1 MKLKTYNNRL
11 AESVWWNLLWLTI
24 GAFFVT
30 VCVKS
35 VVASHAMLAGGVL
48 GMALLVF
55 YNTGLLTPLIWYL
68 VLSIPIWVWGWFFV
82 GRRFLLY
89 TAYGTIC
96 TTIFGMFV
104 DFQIPINN
112 EVYAAVV
119 AGVLHGTGV
128 GMMLRTLGSGGGTDI
143 IAVALKQRWNI
154 PIGQFSFAVNICIFL
169 VGAFSLSLD
178 IIIAST
184 IMMFISANTLE
195 YVVGLFNHRKLVMI
209 ISEKGEE
216 VSEAILTSERFGVT
230 LIRGK
235 GAYSGGDREIL
246 LTVTNNV
253 ALKRLENLVFM
264 VAPRPCSWWKTPFT
278 CPADNSRA
286 GIDAL
291 CCKNMTTGSASSAP
305 GPSWICS
312 GSAPPRAATFSAPSR
327 AWTMRRCWY
336 AAAASWT
343 CCPGRACVCLSGLR

>member
-1 MKLKTYNNRL
+1 
-11 AESVWWNLLWLTI
+11 
-24 GAFFVT
+24 
-30 VCVKS
+30 
-35 VVASHAMLAGGVL
+35 
-48 GMALLVF
+48 
-55 YNTGLLTPLIWYL
+55 
-68 VLSIPIWVWGWFFV
+68 
-82 GRRFLLY
+82 
-89 TAYGTIC
+89 
-96 TTIFGMFV
+96 MFV

-216 VSEAILTSERFGVT
+216 VSEAILVSERFGVT

-264 VAPRPCSWWKTPFT
+264 VDPKALFVVENTFYVSGGQF
-278 CPADNSRA
+278 SRR
-286 GIDAL
+286 
-291 CCKNMTTGSASSAP
+291 N
-305 GPSWICS
+305 
-312 GSAPPRAATFSAPSR
+312 
-327 AWTMRRCWY
+327 
-336 AAAASWT
+336 
-343 CCPGRACVCLSGLR
+343 

>member
-128 GMMLRTLGSGGGTDI
+128 IITSLRWLNRPTTYSSVL
-143 IAVALKQRWNI
+143 AEMN
-154 PIGQFSFAVNICIFL
+154 
-169 VGAFSLSLD
+169 
-178 IIIAST
+178 
-184 IMMFISANTLE
+184 IMMVDAMMMSSDRLNAPTRKMQMLTAKLNCPMGMFQRCFRATAMMSVPP
-195 YVVGLFNHRKLVMI
+195 VV
-209 ISEKGEE
+209 
-216 VSEAILTSERFGVT
+216 A
-230 LIRGK
+230 
-235 GAYSGGDREIL
+235 
-246 LTVTNNV
+246 
-253 ALKRLENLVFM
+253 
-264 VAPRPCSWWKTPFT
+264 
-278 CPADNSRA
+278 
-286 GIDAL
+286 
-291 CCKNMTTGSASSAP
+291 
-305 GPSWICS
+305 
-312 GSAPPRAATFSAPSR
+312 
-327 AWTMRRCWY
+327 
-336 AAAASWT
+336 
-343 CCPGRACVCLSGLR
+343 

>member
-1 MKLKTYNNRL
+1 MTMPRINRYTIL
-11 AESVWWNLLWLTI
+11 DYAYILIGSFLTAAGIILFTNPAQIAPGGVSGVSTILFHTFGWDISITMLLQNIPLFLI
-24 GAFFVT
+24 GVAIFGKEFGI
-30 VCVKS
+30 KS
-35 VVASHAMLAGGVL
+35 LIGSLMLSIFSAILSHALGDAGILDMSKDISRWLCCLFGGVL
-48 GMALLVF
+48 
-55 YNTGLLTPLIWYL
+55 
-68 VLSIPIWVWGWFFV
+68 
-82 GRRFLLY
+82 
-89 TAYGTIC
+89 C
-96 TTIFGMFV
+96 
-104 DFQIPINN
+104 
-112 EVYAAVV
+112 
-119 AGVLHGTGV
+119 GV
-128 GMMLRTLGSGGGTDI
+128 GIGMVMKSGANTGGTDI

-216 VSEAILTSERFGVT
+216 VSEAILASERFGVT

-264 VAPRPCSWWKTPFT
+264 VDPKALFVVENTFYVSGGQF
-278 CPADNSRA
+278 SRR
-286 GIDAL
+286 
-291 CCKNMTTGSASSAP
+291 N
-305 GPSWICS
+305 
-312 GSAPPRAATFSAPSR
+312 
-327 AWTMRRCWY
+327 
-336 AAAASWT
+336 
-343 CCPGRACVCLSGLR
+343 

>member
-112 EVYAAVV
+112 EVYAAV
-119 AGVLHGTGV
+119 

-216 VSEAILTSERFGVT
+216 VSEAILASERFGVT

-264 VAPRPCSWWKTPFT
+264 VDPKALFVVENTFYVSGGQF
-278 CPADNSRA
+278 SRR
-286 GIDAL
+286 
-291 CCKNMTTGSASSAP
+291 N
-305 GPSWICS
+305 
-312 GSAPPRAATFSAPSR
+312 
-327 AWTMRRCWY
+327 
-336 AAAASWT
+336 
-343 CCPGRACVCLSGLR
+343 

>member
-68 VLSIPIWVWGWFFV
+68 LLSIPIWVWGWFFV

-184 IMMFISANTLE
+184 IMMFISANTLK

-216 VSEAILTSERFGVT
+216 VSEAILASERFGVT
-230 LIRGK
+230 LIWGK

-264 VAPRPCSWWKTPFT
+264 VDPKALFVVENTFYVSGGQF
-278 CPADNSRA
+278 SRR
-286 GIDAL
+286 
-291 CCKNMTTGSASSAP
+291 N
-305 GPSWICS
+305 
-312 GSAPPRAATFSAPSR
+312 
-327 AWTMRRCWY
+327 
-336 AAAASWT
+336 
-343 CCPGRACVCLSGLR
+343 

>member
-143 IAVALKQRWNI
+143 IAVAL
-154 PIGQFSFAVNICIFL
+154 
-169 VGAFSLSLD
+169 
-178 IIIAST
+178 
-184 IMMFISANTLE
+184 E

-216 VSEAILTSERFGVT
+216 VSEAILASERFGVT

-264 VAPRPCSWWKTPFT
+264 VDPKALFVVENTFYVSGGQF
-278 CPADNSRA
+278 SRR
-286 GIDAL
+286 
-291 CCKNMTTGSASSAP
+291 N
-305 GPSWICS
+305 
-312 GSAPPRAATFSAPSR
+312 
-327 AWTMRRCWY
+327 
-336 AAAASWT
+336 
-343 CCPGRACVCLSGLR
+343 

>member
-11 AESVWWNLLWLTI
+11 AESVWWNMLWLTI

-89 TAYGTIC
+89 QAAG
-96 TTIFGMFV
+96 V
-104 DFQIPINN
+104 DF
-112 EVYAAVV
+112 
-119 AGVLHGTGV
+119 AGVLHGA
-128 GMMLRTLGSGGGTDI
+128 GMGIMLRTLGSGGGTDI

-216 VSEAILTSERFGVT
+216 VSEAILASERFGVT

-264 VAPRPCSWWKTPFT
+264 VDPKALFVVENTFYVSGGQF
-278 CPADNSRA
+278 SRR
-286 GIDAL
+286 
-291 CCKNMTTGSASSAP
+291 N
-305 GPSWICS
+305 
-312 GSAPPRAATFSAPSR
+312 
-327 AWTMRRCWY
+327 
-336 AAAASWT
+336 
-343 CCPGRACVCLSGLR
+343 